1 MSRLITPESFQSALA
16 KGTGLPA
23 LLLKRDGVAPYRE
36 TLLAACVENFQYE
49 RLTEENRGPYLMG
62 LLTLA
67 GLERAGRE
75 RIEAAL
81 PGAEAGWDRDLMLDL
96 LEEMARAGDAHAR
109 TLLFDCASAGEER
122 AQNNFSSVDDDALQ
136 WVESNVLPT
145 LALKDRLRISRW
157 LPEDEED
164 DRTETQRRLRA
175 TYQEEQARWKTK
187 GRTYPNGK
195 PDTREFLRETRAG
208 RRPKT
213 SAYSFARMAGWK
225 EFREAAELLLKARD
239 AKVAWNLSRA
249 FRRQAFPIPLRRI
262 FPHATHPERGGA
274 VCRILGGIDAPQVRH
289 FARKLLRIRPLP
301 WNAVQTL
308 TRSFRSGDEALVL
321 SVLPDAAGYDEEDRH
336 NVVLD
341 VVSLIREHPE
351 TPWQPHAEWVYEH
364 SPCSRCRASAVD
376 WMNEHGTLPQ
386 RVLLEGPYD
395 AEPEIREAVAGS
407 TAPV

>member
-1 MSRLITPESFQSALA
+1 MLSLITPEAFQSALA
-16 KGTGLPA
+16 RGTGLTTLA
-23 LLLKRDGVAPYRE
+23 LQRGDVAPYRE
-36 TLLAACVENFQYE
+36 LLLGGCVENFQYE
-49 RLTEENRGPYLMG
+49 RYTEENRAAYLMG

-96 LEEMARAGDAHAR
+96 LEEMAKMGDARAR
-109 TLLFDCASAGEER
+109 ERLFECASAGEER

-145 LALKDRLRISRW
+145 LLLEDRLRISSW

-164 DRTETQRRLRA
+164 DRTETQRRLRVA
-175 TYQEEQARWKTK
+175 YQKELARCKTK

-213 SAYSFARMAGWK
+213 SAYDFANMAGWK

-301 WNAVQTL
+301 WNAVETL
-308 TRSFRSGDEALVL
+308 TRSFRPGDEALVF
-321 SVLPDAAGYDEEDRH
+321 SVLPDATGFDREDRH

-376 WMNEHGTLPQ
+376 WMADHGTLPLYI
-386 RVLLEGPYD
+386 LLEGPYD
-395 AEPEIREAVAGS
+395 AEPEIRKAVAGS